1 MAKKAPEIVVKERFM
16 CPLAVHLILEE
27 QGKLLLMRRFQTGYQ
42 DGMYALVGGCVE
54 EGESIVD
61 AMAREAKEEAGI
73 EIKKEDLSIEVVIYR
88 RREGPHK
95 DAVHF
100 FLKAAKYQGAI
111 ANIEPD
117 QCDEIGWYTKLPE
130 NTIDHIKRALKA
142 YNEGIRFLELGRD
155 VT

>member
-1 MAKKAPEIVVKERFM
+1 M

-100 FLKAAKYQGAI
+100 F
-111 ANIEPD
+111 
-117 QCDEIGWYTKLPE
+117 
-130 NTIDHIKRALKA
+130 
-142 YNEGIRFLELGRD
+142 
-155 VT
+155 